1 MPIFFV
7 RLPELLEQLAVGKT
21 TLYARIKQG
30 TFPPPVK
37 FGERVSAWPEHVVN
51 TVVNAYMRSAT
62 KEDLQKLV
70 AQLMIA
76 RRSGCTGTK

>member
-37 FGERVSAWPEHVVN
+37 FGERVSARPEHEVD

-76 RRSGCTGTK
+76 RHSDCTGTK

>member
-37 FGERVSAWPEHVVN
+37 FGERVSAWPEHEVD
-51 TVVNAYMRSAT
+51 TVVSAYMRSAHDCST
-62 KEDLQKLV
+62 FRLHRYEISELLQ
-70 AQLMIA
+70 IN
-76 RRSGCTGTK
+76 

>member
-30 TFPPPVK
+30 PFQPPVK
-37 FGERVSAWPEHVVN
+37 FVERDSAWPEHEVD

>member
-37 FGERVSAWPEHVVN
+37 FGERVSAWLEHEVN

-76 RRSGCTGTK
+76 RHSGCTGTK

>member
-37 FGERVSAWPEHVVN
+37 FGERVSAWPEHEVH

>member
-37 FGERVSAWPEHVVN
+37 FGERVSAWPEHEVA

-76 RRSGCTGTK
+76 RRSGCTETK

>member
-37 FGERVSAWPEHVVN
+37 FGERVSAWPEHEVDN
-51 TVVNAYMRSAT
+51 VVNAYMRSAT

-76 RRSGCTGTK
+76 RRSGCTETK

>member
-30 TFPPPVK
+30 TFPSPVK
-37 FGERVSAWPEHVVN
+37 FGERVSAWLEHEVN

-76 RRSGCTGTK
+76 RHSGCTGTK

>member
-37 FGERVSAWPEHVVN
+37 FGERFSAWPEHEVD

-76 RRSGCTGTK
+76 RHSDCTGTK

>member
-7 RLPELLEQLAVGKT
+7 RLPELLEQLAAGKT

-37 FGERVSAWPEHVVN
+37 FGERVSAWLEHEVN

-76 RRSGCTGTK
+76 RRSGCTRTK

>member
-37 FGERVSAWPEHVVN
+37 FGERVSAWLEHEVN

-76 RRSGCTGTK
+76 RRSGCTRTK

>member
-37 FGERVSAWPEHVVN
+37 FGERVSAWPKHEVD

>member
-37 FGERVSAWPEHVVN
+37 FGERVSAWPEHEVDI
-51 TVVNAYMRSAT
+51 VVNAYMRSAT

-76 RRSGCTGTK
+76 RRSGCTRTK

>member
-37 FGERVSAWPEHVVN
+37 FGERVSAWSEHEVD

>member
-37 FGERVSAWPEHVVN
+37 FGERVSAWPEHEVN
-51 TVVNAYMRSAT
+51 TVANAYMRSAT

>member
-37 FGERVSAWPEHVVN
+37 FGERVSAWPGHEVD
-51 TVVNAYMRSAT
+51 TVVSAYMRSAT

>member
-37 FGERVSAWPEHVVN
+37 FGERVSAWPEHEVS

>member
-37 FGERVSAWPEHVVN
+37 FGERVSAWPEHEVD
-51 TVVNAYMRSAT
+51 TVVIAYMRSAT

>member
-1 MPIFFV
+1 MPILFV
-7 RLPELLEQLAVGKT
+7 RLPELIEHLPVGKT

-30 TFPPPVK
+30 TFAPPVK
-37 FGERVSAWPEHVVN
+37 FGERVSAWPEHEVN

-62 KEDLQKLV
+62 IEDLQKLV

-76 RRSGCTGTK
+76 RRSGCTVTK

>member
-7 RLPELLEQLAVGKT
+7 RLPELLKQLAVGKT

-37 FGERVSAWPEHVVN
+37 FGERVSAWPEHEVN
-51 TVVNAYMRSAT
+51 TVVNADMRSAT

>member
-37 FGERVSAWPEHVVN
+37 FGERVSAWPEHEVD
-51 TVVNAYMRSAT
+51 TVGNAYMRSAT

>member
-21 TLYARIKQG
+21 TLYA
-30 TFPPPVK
+30 FPPPVK
-37 FGERVSAWPEHVVN
+37 FGERVSAWPEHEVD

>member
-7 RLPELLEQLAVGKT
+7 RLPKLLEQLAVGKT
-21 TLYARIKQG
+21 TLYARIKQR

-37 FGERVSAWPEHVVN
+37 FGERASAWPEHEVD

>member
-37 FGERVSAWPEHVVN
+37 FGERVFAWPEHEVD

-76 RRSGCTGTK
+76 RRSGCTETK

>member
-37 FGERVSAWPEHVVN
+37 FGERVSAWPEHEVD
-51 TVVNAYMRSAT
+51 TVAMLICDQQQKRIFRSWS
-62 KEDLQKLV
+62 L
-70 AQLMIA
+70 
-76 RRSGCTGTK
+76 SS

>member
-37 FGERVSAWPEHVVN
+37 FGERVSAWLEHEVN

>member
-37 FGERVSAWPEHVVN
+37 FGERVSAWLEHEVN

-76 RRSGCTGTK
+76 

>member
-37 FGERVSAWPEHVVN
+37 FGERVSAWPEHEVD
-51 TVVNAYMRSAT
+51 TVVNACMRSAT

-70 AQLMIA
+70 AQLMVA
-76 RRSGCTGTK
+76 RRSGYTGTK

>member
-37 FGERVSAWPEHVVN
+37 FGERVSAWPEHEVD
-51 TVVNAYMRSAT
+51 TVVNAYMRSA

-76 RRSGCTGTK
+76 RRSGCTETK

>member
-37 FGERVSAWPEHVVN
+37 FGERVSAWPEHEVN

-62 KEDLQKLV
+62 QEDLQKLV

>member
-37 FGERVSAWPEHVVN
+37 FGERVSAWPEHEVN
-51 TVVNAYMRSAT
+51 TVVNAHMRSAT

-76 RRSGCTGTK
+76 RHSGCTGTK

>member
-37 FGERVSAWPEHVVN
+37 FGERVSAWPEHEVG

-76 RRSGCTGTK
+76 RRSGCTVTK

>member
-37 FGERVSAWPEHVVN
+37 FGERVSAWPEHEVDP
-51 TVVNAYMRSAT
+51 VVNAYMRSAT

-70 AQLMIA
+70 AQLMLA